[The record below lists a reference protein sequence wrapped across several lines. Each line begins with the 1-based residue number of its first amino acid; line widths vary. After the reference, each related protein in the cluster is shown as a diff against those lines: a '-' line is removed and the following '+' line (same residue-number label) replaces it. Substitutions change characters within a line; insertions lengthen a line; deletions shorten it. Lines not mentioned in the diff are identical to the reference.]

1 MSIELLP
8 PRDKTDTEKLGEVSL
23 DEESPKL
30 AIAKSELEDEDEA
43 VENRL
48 GQERFIWI
56 VVVVVLFDAYIFTQM
71 QNWAGAL
78 VIGVIELVAIIVLA
92 KKCRV
97 EEIAGMLTRF
107 LDRVGD
113 LPEKRK

>member
-1 MSIELLP
+1 MSIALLP
-8 PRDKTDTEKLGEVSL
+8 PNKKTDTEKLADISL

-43 VENRL
+43 AENRI
-48 GQERFIWI
+48 GEERFIWT
-56 VVVVVLFDAYIFTQM
+56 VVVVILFDAYVFTQM
-71 QNWAGAL
+71 ANWAGAL

-97 EEIAGMLTRF
+97 EEIAGMLTRL

-113 LPEKRK
+113 YPEKRK